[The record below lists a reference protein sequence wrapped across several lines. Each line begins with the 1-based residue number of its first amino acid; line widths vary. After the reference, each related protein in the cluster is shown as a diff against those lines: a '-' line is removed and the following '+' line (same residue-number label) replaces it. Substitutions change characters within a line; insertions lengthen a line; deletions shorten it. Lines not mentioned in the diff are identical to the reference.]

1 MSNDKALTAVQDFA
15 LTPINSDVTE
25 LIKEEL
31 DGLGQIPFDTIKVP
45 SGGGL
50 AFELPGDD
58 PDNPET
64 TQTLTGVIVHHHAVN
79 SYWPGEYDGSNTLP
93 DCSSADGK
101 QGLDIKTGELRDC
114 STCPFNQFG
123 SSSKG
128 NGKACKNG
136 HRIYLL
142 RSGEVL
148 PVLISLP
155 PTSLRAFKD
164 YIAKRLVLKGKR
176 TSSVLTTIKLKR
188 EKSADGIAYSSC
200 VFTKA
205 GDLTPAQIEQVKPT
219 VDWIKSVASTVP
231 VVEQQPEIS
240 IHALREE
247 GDSKNREKTLC
258 FCLIIHLPAQ
268 IAKRCLQTKP
278 QNHTVTCANGW
289 FSGAKCPGKTCVL
302 PIRTGRTSK
311 D

>member
-1 MSNDKALTAVQDFA
+1 MANENALTAAQSFA
-15 LTPINSDVTE
+15 LAPISSEVTD

-31 DGLGQIPFDTIKVP
+31 DGLGQIPFDTVKIP

-50 AFELPGDD
+50 AFELSSDD

-64 TQTLTGVIVHHHAVN
+64 VQSLTGVILHHHAVN
-79 SYWPGEYDGSNTLP
+79 SYWPGEFDGSNNVP

-101 QGLDIKTGELRDC
+101 QGLDIKTGEVRDC
-114 STCPFNQFG
+114 ATCPFNQFG
-123 SSSKG
+123 SSSKGNGKG

-164 YIAKRLVLKGKR
+164 YVAKRLVVKGKR

-188 EKSADGIAYSSC
+188 EKSADGITYSSC
-200 VFTKA
+200 VFSKA

-219 VDWIKSVASTVP
+219 VAWIKSVASTVP
-231 VVEQQPEIS
+231 VVAEAEQPT
-240 IHALREE
+240 A
-247 GDSKNREKTLC
+247 
-258 FCLIIHLPAQ
+258 AQ
-268 IAKRCLQTKP
+268 TDAQGFAA
-278 QNHTVTCANGW
+278 V
-289 FSGAKCPGKTCVL
+289 SV
-302 PIRTGRTSK
+302 K
-311 D
+311 DDVPF

>member
-31 DGLGQIPFDTIKVP
+31 DGLGQIHFDTIKVP

-231 VVEQQPEIS
+231 VVEQQPEE
-240 IHALREE
+240 APANADAE
-247 GDSKNREKTLC
+247 GFVE
-258 FCLIIHLPAQ
+258 
-268 IAKRCLQTKP
+268 
-278 QNHTVTCANGW
+278 V
-289 FSGAKCPGKTCVL
+289 
-302 PIRTGRTSK
+302 SK
-311 D
+311 DVLF

>member
-1 MSNDKALTAVQDFA
+1 MSNDKALTTVQDFA

-58 PDNPET
+58 PDNPDT
-64 TQTLTGVIVHHHAVN
+64 TQILTGVIVHHHAVN

-128 NGKACKNG
+128 NGNACTNG
-136 HRIYLL
+136 HRMYLL

-231 VVEQQPEIS
+231 VVEQQPEE
-240 IHALREE
+240 APTNADAE
-247 GDSKNREKTLC
+247 GFVE
-258 FCLIIHLPAQ
+258 
-268 IAKRCLQTKP
+268 
-278 QNHTVTCANGW
+278 V
-289 FSGAKCPGKTCVL
+289 
-302 PIRTGRTSK
+302 SK
-311 D
+311 DVPF

>member
-1 MSNDKALTAVQDFA
+1 MANENALTAVQSFA
-15 LTPINSDVTE
+15 LAPISSEVTD

-31 DGLGQIPFDTIKVP
+31 DGLGQIPFDTVKIP

-50 AFELPGDD
+50 AFELSGDD

-64 TQTLTGVIVHHHAVN
+64 VQSLTGVILHHHAVN
-79 SYWPGEYDGSNTLP
+79 SYWPGEFDGSNNVP

-101 QGLDIKTGELRDC
+101 QGLDIKTGEVRDC

-164 YIAKRLVLKGKR
+164 YVAKRLVVKGKR

-188 EKSADGIAYSSC
+188 EKSADGITYSSC
-200 VFTKA
+200 VFSKA

-219 VDWIKSVASTVP
+219 VTWIKSVASTVP
-231 VVEQQPEIS
+231 VVAEAEQPAAQTDADGFATVS
-240 IHALREE
+240 
-247 GDSKNREKTLC
+247 DKNDVP
-258 FCLIIHLPAQ
+258 F
-268 IAKRCLQTKP
+268 
-278 QNHTVTCANGW
+278 
-289 FSGAKCPGKTCVL
+289 
-302 PIRTGRTSK
+302 
-311 D
+311 

>member
-1 MSNDKALTAVQDFA
+1 MANENALTAVQSFA
-15 LTPINSDVTE
+15 LAPISSEVTD

-31 DGLGQIPFDTIKVP
+31 DGLGQIPFDTVKIP

-50 AFELPGDD
+50 AFELSGDD

-64 TQTLTGVIVHHHAVN
+64 VQSLTGVILHHHAVN
-79 SYWPGEYDGSNTLP
+79 SYWPGEFDGSNNVP

-101 QGLDIKTGELRDC
+101 QGLDIKTGEVRDC
-114 STCPFNQFG
+114 STCPFNQY
-123 SSSKG
+123 
-128 NGKACKNG
+128 GKACKNG

-164 YIAKRLVLKGKR
+164 YVAKRLVVKGKR

-188 EKSADGIAYSSC
+188 EKSADGITYSSC

-205 GDLTPAQIEQVKPT
+205 GDLTQAQIEQVKPT
-219 VDWIKSVASTVP
+219 VAWIKSVASTVP
-231 VVEQQPEIS
+231 VVAEAEQ
-240 IHALREE
+240 
-247 GDSKNREKTLC
+247 
-258 FCLIIHLPAQ
+258 PA
-268 IAKRCLQTKP
+268 AAQTDA
-278 QNHTVTCANGW
+278 QGFATVSDVP
-289 FSGAKCPGKTCVL
+289 F
-302 PIRTGRTSK
+302 
-311 D
+311 

>member
-1 MSNDKALTAVQDFA
+1 MANENALTAVQSFA
-15 LTPINSDVTE
+15 LAPISSEVTD

-31 DGLGQIPFDTIKVP
+31 DGLGQIPFDTVKIP

-50 AFELPGDD
+50 AFELSGDD

-64 TQTLTGVIVHHHAVN
+64 VQSLTGVILHHHAVN
-79 SYWPGEYDGSNTLP
+79 SYWPGEFDGSNNVP

-101 QGLDIKTGELRDC
+101 QGLDIKTGEVRDC

-155 PTSLRAFKD
+155 PTSLRAF
-164 YIAKRLVLKGKR
+164 
-176 TSSVLTTIKLKR
+176 TPS
-188 EKSADGIAYSSC
+188 YS
-200 VFTKA
+200 
-205 GDLTPAQIEQVKPT
+205 D
-219 VDWIKSVASTVP
+219 
-231 VVEQQPEIS
+231 
-240 IHALREE
+240 
-247 GDSKNREKTLC
+247 
-258 FCLIIHLPAQ
+258 
-268 IAKRCLQTKP
+268 
-278 QNHTVTCANGW
+278 
-289 FSGAKCPGKTCVL
+289 
-302 PIRTGRTSK
+302 
-311 D
+311 

>member
-1 MSNDKALTAVQDFA
+1 MANENALAAVQSFA
-15 LTPINSDVTE
+15 LAPISSEVTD

-31 DGLGQIPFDTIKVP
+31 DGLGQIPFDTVKIP
-45 SGGGL
+45 SGGL
-50 AFELPGDD
+50 AFELSGDD

-64 TQTLTGVIVHHHAVN
+64 VQSLTGVILHHHAVN
-79 SYWPGEYDGSNTLP
+79 SYWPGEFDGSNNVP

-101 QGLDIKTGELRDC
+101 QGLDIKTGEVRDC

-164 YIAKRLVLKGKR
+164 YVAKRLVVKGKR

-188 EKSADGIAYSSC
+188 EKSADGIIYSSC
-200 VFTKA
+200 VFIKA
-205 GDLTPAQIEQVKPT
+205 GDLTQAQIEQVKPT
-219 VDWIKSVASTVP
+219 VAWIKSVASTVP
-231 VVEQQPEIS
+231 VVAEAEQPTAAQTDADDFAPVS
-240 IHALREE
+240 
-247 GDSKNREKTLC
+247 DKNDVP
-258 FCLIIHLPAQ
+258 F
-268 IAKRCLQTKP
+268 
-278 QNHTVTCANGW
+278 
-289 FSGAKCPGKTCVL
+289 
-302 PIRTGRTSK
+302 
-311 D
+311 

>member
-1 MSNDKALTAVQDFA
+1 MANENALTAVQSFA
-15 LTPINSDVTE
+15 LAPISSEVTD

-31 DGLGQIPFDTIKVP
+31 DGLGQIPFDTVKIP

-50 AFELPGDD
+50 AFELSGDD
-58 PDNPET
+58 PDTPET
-64 TQTLTGVIVHHHAVN
+64 VQSLTGVILHHHAVN
-79 SYWPGEYDGSNTLP
+79 SYWPGEFDGSNNVP

-101 QGLDIKTGELRDC
+101 QGLDIKTGEVRDC
-114 STCPFNQFG
+114 STCLFNQFG
-123 SSSKG
+123 SSSKGNG

-164 YIAKRLVLKGKR
+164 YVAKRLVVKGKR

-188 EKSADGIAYSSC
+188 EKSADGITYSSC
-200 VFTKA
+200 VFSKA

-219 VDWIKSVASTVP
+219 VAWIKSVASTVP
-231 VVEQQPEIS
+231 VVVEEAEQPAAQTDADGFATVS
-240 IHALREE
+240 
-247 GDSKNREKTLC
+247 DKND
-258 FCLIIHLPAQ
+258 LP
-268 IAKRCLQTKP
+268 
-278 QNHTVTCANGW
+278 
-289 FSGAKCPGKTCVL
+289 F
-302 PIRTGRTSK
+302 
-311 D
+311 

>member
-1 MSNDKALTAVQDFA
+1 MANENALTAVQSFA
-15 LTPINSDVTE
+15 LAPISSEVTD

-31 DGLGQIPFDTIKVP
+31 DGLGQIPFDTVKIP

-50 AFELPGDD
+50 AFELSGDD

-64 TQTLTGVIVHHHAVN
+64 VQSLTGVILHHHAVN
-79 SYWPGEYDGSNTLP
+79 SYWPGEFDGSNNVP

-101 QGLDIKTGELRDC
+101 QGLDIKTGEVRDC

-123 SSSKG
+123 SSSKGNGKG

-164 YIAKRLVLKGKR
+164 YVAKRLVVKGKR

-188 EKSADGIAYSSC
+188 EKSADGITYSSC
-200 VFTKA
+200 VFSKA

-219 VDWIKSVASTVP
+219 VAWIKSVASTVP
-231 VVEQQPEIS
+231 VVVESEQ
-240 IHALREE
+240 
-247 GDSKNREKTLC
+247 
-258 FCLIIHLPAQ
+258 PA
-268 IAKRCLQTKP
+268 AQTDA
-278 QNHTVTCANGW
+278 QGFATV
-289 FSGAKCPGKTCVL
+289 SD
-302 PIRTGRTSK
+302 K
-311 D
+311 DDVPF

>member
-1 MSNDKALTAVQDFA
+1 MANENALTAVQSFA
-15 LTPINSDVTE
+15 LAPISSEVTD

-31 DGLGQIPFDTIKVP
+31 DGLGQIPFDTVKIP

-50 AFELPGDD
+50 AFELSGDD

-64 TQTLTGVIVHHHAVN
+64 VQSLTGVILHHHAVN
-79 SYWPGEYDGSNTLP
+79 SYWPGEFDGSNNVP

-101 QGLDIKTGELRDC
+101 QGLDIKTGEVRDC

-164 YIAKRLVLKGKR
+164 YVAKRLVVKGKR

-188 EKSADGIAYSSC
+188 EKSADGITYSSC

-205 GDLTPAQIEQVKPT
+205 GDLTQAQIEQVKPT
-219 VDWIKSVASTVP
+219 VAWIKSVASTVP
-231 VVEQQPEIS
+231 VVVAEAEQPAAQTDADGFATVS
-240 IHALREE
+240 
-247 GDSKNREKTLC
+247 DKND
-258 FCLIIHLPAQ
+258 LP
-268 IAKRCLQTKP
+268 
-278 QNHTVTCANGW
+278 
-289 FSGAKCPGKTCVL
+289 F
-302 PIRTGRTSK
+302 
-311 D
+311 

>member
-1 MSNDKALTAVQDFA
+1 MANENALTAVQSFA
-15 LTPINSDVTE
+15 LAPISSEVTD

-31 DGLGQIPFDTIKVP
+31 DGLGQIPFDTVKIP

-50 AFELPGDD
+50 AFELSGDD

-64 TQTLTGVIVHHHAVN
+64 VQSLTGVILHHHAVN
-79 SYWPGEYDGSNTLP
+79 SYWPGEFDGSNNVP

-101 QGLDIKTGELRDC
+101 QGLDIKTGEVRDC

-164 YIAKRLVLKGKR
+164 YVAKRLVVKGKR

-188 EKSADGIAYSSC
+188 EKSADGITYSSC
-200 VFTKA
+200 VFSKA

-219 VDWIKSVASTVP
+219 VAWIKSVASTVP
-231 VVEQQPEIS
+231 VMVEEAEQPAAQTDADGFATVS
-240 IHALREE
+240 
-247 GDSKNREKTLC
+247 DKND
-258 FCLIIHLPAQ
+258 LP
-268 IAKRCLQTKP
+268 
-278 QNHTVTCANGW
+278 
-289 FSGAKCPGKTCVL
+289 F
-302 PIRTGRTSK
+302 
-311 D
+311 

>member
-1 MSNDKALTAVQDFA
+1 MSNDKALTTVQDFA

-31 DGLGQIPFDTIKVP
+31 DGLGQIPFDT
-45 SGGGL
+45 
-50 AFELPGDD
+50 FELPGDD

-64 TQTLTGVIVHHHAVN
+64 AQILTGVIVHHHAVN
-79 SYWPGEYDGSNTLP
+79 SYWPGKYDGSNTLP

-231 VVEQQPEIS
+231 VVEQQPEE
-240 IHALREE
+240 APTNADAE
-247 GDSKNREKTLC
+247 GFVE
-258 FCLIIHLPAQ
+258 
-268 IAKRCLQTKP
+268 
-278 QNHTVTCANGW
+278 V
-289 FSGAKCPGKTCVL
+289 
-302 PIRTGRTSK
+302 SK
-311 D
+311 DVPF